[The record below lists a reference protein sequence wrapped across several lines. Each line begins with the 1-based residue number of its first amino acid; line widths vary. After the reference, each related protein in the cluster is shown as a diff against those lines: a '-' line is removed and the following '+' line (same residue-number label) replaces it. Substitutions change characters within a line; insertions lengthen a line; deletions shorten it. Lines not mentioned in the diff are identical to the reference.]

1 MKEFKDR
8 LKLIRDSQNK
18 LTKEY
23 EGLIEQYESNDLV
36 SENETLR
43 KQYEDYKQKDAVLRD
58 RLKKLE
64 AENGRLRQA
73 LSEQIL
79 DEKLSLI
86 KASRAKLDTYFA
98 ATTSGHMNRLE
109 SMEYSAKQR
118 IHHLYEQADKFLGR
132 DKEIVQANLGQLQ
145 EELNQRATNHR
156 LALQEQQRQIGAD
169 MSQGY
174 EKLAQEGVSEETIQ
188 KRIKQNQIEMK
199 IGLNWINRL
208 GILLLILGVGAAFRY
223 SYSTWFNDYMKG
235 AAFFLL
241 GLIMA
246 AGGEWLFRKNKQTF
260 ALGLIGGGISVLYGS
275 VFYSY
280 FLLEIIGLSTGLILS
295 VLITIAAVLLSL
307 RYQSR
312 TICSIA
318 LIGGYLPLFSYMASF
333 GLEGNAVYVA
343 MGYLFLLNAS
353 ILLISLRK
361 RWVIVHY
368 ISFVFNTYSM
378 LQLVSIAN
386 SEVVSIVYVIVTF
399 LMYLS
404 ITLAVPFRYAS
415 KLSWWDFSLLAL
427 NTIISCGALYNL
439 FAAANWHDFQ
449 GLLALIFCVVY
460 LVLARFIHQRLG
472 REIEARLLFYG
483 TSLMF
488 GILMIPIQFGS
499 EWVSLGWLL
508 EGLILTGYGHLY
520 HSKQVER
527 VGWGIIGLCMGAFL
541 LVDCLILFTFGHD
554 QFAWKYS
561 YISIGIV
568 IATIFYAIRLRVRE
582 VLQNYRPYELTIIS
596 SLKYIALINV
606 WFYLLYEV
614 GKGYELVM
622 PADHGLYDFYSML
635 LSAAITI
642 LLAYVL
648 TRVTLFYDTVIKYYS
663 LLLYVIGYILCLCV
677 TFAIPSLNADYS
689 KNTVADYIAL
699 TVLIGFNLFVF
710 FSGKTLLSGVIRQR
724 MSSMEWYPIIVGIYL
739 LGIITTFLGAQFHLG
754 DIDLLFSLVYL
765 LLAIAYIMYGFRHRY
780 VQLRR
785 MGLGLSLLST
795 GKMLLFD
802 LNLMTSGSKIVA
814 YFSFGIVLLGISYI
828 YQRVSSRMKLQEKEA
843 ESETE
848 IQG

>member
-8 LKLIRDSQNK
+8 LKLIRDSQNR

-43 KQYEDYKQKDAVLRD
+43 KQYEEYKQKDAELRD

-64 AENGRLRQA
+64 VENGRLRQA

-79 DEKLSLI
+79 DEKVSLI
-86 KASRAKLDTYFA
+86 KASRAKLETYFA
-98 ATTSGHMNRLE
+98 ASTSGHMNRLE
-109 SMEYSAKQR
+109 SMEHGAKQR
-118 IHHLYEQADKFLGR
+118 IDHLYEQADKFLGR
-132 DKEIVQANLGQLQ
+132 DKEVMQANLERLQ
-145 EELNQRATNHR
+145 EELNQRAANHR
-156 LALQEQQRQIGAD
+156 LALQEQQRQIGTHLG
-169 MSQGY
+169 QGY
-174 EKLAQEGVSEETIQ
+174 EELEQEGVSEETIQ

-208 GILLLILGVGAAFRY
+208 GILLLILGVGAAFQY
-223 SYSTWFNDYMKG
+223 SYSTWFSDYMKG
-235 AAFFLL
+235 TAFFLL
-241 GLIMA
+241 GLIMV

-280 FLLEIIGLSTGLILS
+280 FLLEIIDLSVGLILS
-295 VLITIAAVLLSL
+295 VLITVAAVLLSL
-307 RYQSR
+307 RYRSR

-333 GLEGNAVYVA
+333 GLEGTAVYVA

-378 LQLVSIAN
+378 LQLVSIAD
-386 SEVVSIVYVIVTF
+386 SEVVSIVYVIFTF

-427 NTIISCGALYNL
+427 NTIISCGTLYNL
-439 FAAANWHDFQ
+439 FAKANWEDFH
-449 GLLALIFCVVY
+449 GLLAIIFCVVY
-460 LVLARFIHQRLG
+460 FGLANFTHRRLEQ
-472 REIEARLLFYG
+472 EIEARLLFYG
-483 TSLMF
+483 TSLTF
-488 GILMIPIQFGS
+488 GILLIPIQFGS

-520 HSKQVER
+520 RSKQVER
-527 VGWGIIGLCMGAFL
+527 VGWGIISLCIGAFL
-541 LVDCLILFTFGHD
+541 LVDCLILNPLTGSYD

-561 YISIGIV
+561 YISIGV
-568 IATIFYAIRLRVRE
+568 VTASVFYAIRLRIRE
-582 VLQNYRPYELTIIS
+582 VLQNYKPYELTIIS
-596 SLKYIALINV
+596 FLKYIALINL

-622 PADHGLYDFYSML
+622 PLDHGLYDFYSML

-642 LLAYVL
+642 LLAYAL
-648 TRVTLFYDTVIKYYS
+648 TRVTILYDTVIKYYS
-663 LLLYVIGYILCLCV
+663 LILYVVGYLLCLCV

-689 KNTVADYIAL
+689 KNTVAEYIAL
-699 TVLIGFNLFVF
+699 AILIAFNVFVF
-710 FSGKTLLSGVIRQR
+710 FSGKTLLSGFIRQQMR
-724 MSSMEWYPIIVGIYL
+724 SMEWYPIIVGVYL
-739 LGIITTFLGAQFHLG
+739 LGIITTFLAAQFHLG

-814 YFSFGIVLLGISYI
+814 YFSFGIVLLGISYV
-828 YQRVSSRMKLQEKEA
+828 YQRVSSRLKLQESEQEA
-843 ESETE
+843 RQE
-848 IQG
+848 I

>member
-8 LKLIRDSQNK
+8 LKLIRDSQNR

-36 SENETLR
+36 SENEVLR
-43 KQYEDYKQKDAVLRD
+43 KQYEEYKQKDAVLRD

-64 AENGRLRQA
+64 VENGRLRQA

-79 DEKLSLI
+79 DEKLSLV
-86 KASRAKLDTYFA
+86 KASRAKLETYFA
-98 ATTSGHMNRLE
+98 SSTRGHMNRLE
-109 SMEYSAKQR
+109 SMEHGAKQR
-118 IHHLYEQADKFLGR
+118 IDHLYEQADKFLGR
-132 DKEIVQANLGQLQ
+132 DKEVMQANLGQLQ
-145 EELNQRATNHR
+145 SELNQRAANHR

-169 MSQGY
+169 LGQGY
-174 EKLAQEGVSEETIQ
+174 EELAQEGVSEETIQ

-241 GLIMA
+241 GLMMVV
-246 AGGEWLFRKNKQTF
+246 GGEWLFRKNKQTF

-280 FLLEIIGLSTGLILS
+280 FLLEIIDLSVGLILS
-295 VLITIAAVLLSL
+295 VLITVAAVLLSL
-307 RYQSR
+307 RYRSR

-333 GLEGNAVYVA
+333 GLEGTAVYVA

-368 ISFVFNTYSM
+368 ISFAFNTYSM

-427 NTIISCGALYNL
+427 NTIISCGTLYNL
-439 FAAANWHDFQ
+439 FTTANWEDFQ

-460 LVLARFIHQRLG
+460 LGLARFTHQRLE

-483 TSLMF
+483 TSLTF

-499 EWVSLGWLL
+499 EWISLGWLL

-520 HSKQVER
+520 RSKQVER

-541 LVDCLILFTFGHD
+541 LVDCLQELTFGHD

-568 IATIFYAIRLRVRE
+568 LATIFYAIRLRTRE

-596 SLKYIALINV
+596 FLKYIALINL

-622 PADHGLYDFYSML
+622 PLNHGLYDFYSML
-635 LSAAITI
+635 LSAAITL

-648 TRVTLFYDTVIKYYS
+648 TRVTILFDTVIKYYS
-663 LLLYVIGYILCLCV
+663 LVLYVIGYILCLSV
-677 TFAIPSLNADYS
+677 TFAIPTLNADYS
-689 KNTVADYIAL
+689 KNTVAEYIAL
-699 TVLIGFNLFVF
+699 AILMGFNVFVF
-710 FSGKTLLSGVIRQR
+710 FSGKTLLSGFIRQR

-739 LGIITTFLGAQFHLG
+739 LGIITNFLAAQFHLG
-754 DIDLLFSLVYL
+754 DIELLFSLVYL

-828 YQRVSSRMKLQEKEA
+828 YQRVSSRMKLQEQ
-843 ESETE
+843 ESGQELQE
-848 IQG
+848 RG